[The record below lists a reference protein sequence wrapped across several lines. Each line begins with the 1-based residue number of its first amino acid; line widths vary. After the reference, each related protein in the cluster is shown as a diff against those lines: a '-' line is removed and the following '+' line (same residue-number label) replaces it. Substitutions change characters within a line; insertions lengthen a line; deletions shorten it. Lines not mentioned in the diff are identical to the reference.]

1 MKKKIKTINIIQQYK
16 RIKLDIENEMRQTK
30 EMMKKITSSSLIDEL
45 KCRKR
50 VLRRL
55 DYCTPE
61 DVILI
66 KGRVASEI
74 TGFVYDSVMMFV
86 FEFVFHFFFLLQC

>member
-1 MKKKIKTINIIQQYK
+1 
-16 RIKLDIENEMRQTK
+16 MRQTK

-66 KGRVASEI
+66 NPFTTKRHICVPLKFSTIDQRLIYEPQA
-74 TGFVYDSVMMFV
+74 YP
-86 FEFVFHFFFLLQC
+86 FFFYSEMFHTLCI